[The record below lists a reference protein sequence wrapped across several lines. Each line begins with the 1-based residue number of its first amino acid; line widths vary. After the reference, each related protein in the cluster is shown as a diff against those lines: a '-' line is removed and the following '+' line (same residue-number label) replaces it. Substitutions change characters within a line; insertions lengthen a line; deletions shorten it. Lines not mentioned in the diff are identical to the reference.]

1 MSNSTKYT
9 VLIVDD
15 VPQNIFVVENI
26 LRDKGI
32 DSIAAL
38 NGKTALKILENKLVD
53 LILLDI
59 SMPEMDG
66 FELCTLIK
74 QDKRTASIPIIFLTA
89 FNNSNDIV
97 KGFEMGAVDYIV
109 KPFNNLELQHRVMLH
124 LELKNSQNTVI
135 QQNNELMQR
144 NNEISALLQG
154 TKTILGTGNFKDKAQ
169 RIYLSCKELIG
180 AKNGFIIVSDIVDNQ
195 NYLLLFDTDNT
206 SEIIGEYVPVEIS
219 GLCKEVYNTG
229 ETFFR
234 NSIEREKCETMMKQF
249 GLFVENI
256 LLTPLIIDEKPFGIV
271 GLANKHGGF
280 TANDAYMATAF
291 AEYASIAMLN
301 NKIFEEEKKAKEH
314 FQSIFEH
321 SNVGMCVIDE
331 QGFVQKANLQLSKI
345 VGYSREELENNNIDN
360 ITVEEDRHIFT
371 QLIRETKGESIKKA
385 KFEKKFYHKN
395 GGIIYCKVTS
405 TIINDGKRNYF
416 IAHIKDITEQKQ
428 VEKENRI
435 LREAIIQNPANIV
448 ITDVAG
454 NIQFANPVFART
466 TGYDIDEVV
475 GKNPRVL
482 KSGYT
487 SREEYKELWKT
498 IRSGNVWKGVF
509 LNKRKDGSTYWE
521 HATIAPIL
529 NEEGVITNYVAIKED
544 ITERKLFEQE
554 RQNYEKK
561 LEELNATKDK
571 FFSIIAHDLKNPFNS
586 IIGFSELLKIKRKD
600 LSEQKLEQ
608 YTSIIHS
615 SSTKAYK
622 LLENLLAWAR
632 SQMGAMSF
640 TPEMLSFEGVVNDCI
655 NIVASQAKSK
665 NIEISSKVDSNL
677 QIFADRNMMNTILRN
692 LLSNAIKFTS
702 RNGNVWLSATLKDE
716 YFEFSIKDSG
726 VGICK
731 ETVEKLFNISEKVTR
746 EGTENESGTGLGL
759 LLCKEFIEKH
769 KGKIWVESTEGV
781 GTTFFF
787 TISISE

>member
-571 FFSIIAHDLKNPFNS
+571 FFSIIAHDLN
-586 IIGFSELLKIKRKD
+586 